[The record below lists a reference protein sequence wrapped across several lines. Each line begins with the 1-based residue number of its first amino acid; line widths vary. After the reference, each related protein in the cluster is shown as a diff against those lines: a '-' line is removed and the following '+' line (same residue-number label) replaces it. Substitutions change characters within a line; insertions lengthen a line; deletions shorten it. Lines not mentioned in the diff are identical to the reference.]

1 MHFLQGVVALRILLF
16 WCLYEAQRVG
26 TVPSRHQ
33 TVRAPKRGRV
43 DAVLTRP
50 KTDRMARVRF
60 FWLHQLPRRSAS
72 PQARTRVSGLAS
84 CLRTNLS
91 SVPHAARLRR
101 TSSHQDRNRLVLALD
116 TRAMPRLRHCIMDK
130 KICPR
135 WVEHELV
142 CSRNTPLQVLFLGM
156 HFGCLPHSTHLYT
169 TRQHHDRLG
178 DRQAVALRLISWRI
192 LEQMSFRSFWNR
204 RLRPDLALGAP
215 RPLQS
220 NLVHSKRISVARKT
234 FSALP
239 PGLELSL
246 NEFSLNR
253 NLTGNVGRAPTSW
266 MGGLDTTRVTSFKE
280 EPRFVRPPAVKMK
293 LPSIEQPSVKE
304 KLSSPR
310 SRLLSRCPSRRIC
323 CASRRNLLM
332 RKKLFFLGKHASLAT
347 HSQQDDPQEHAGRLR
362 FGRSSRGIQA
372 KDFASLAQ
380 GGSPKRGEQQ
390 TAGAGRREQTDRER
404 LSPSHFGQ
412 PHFRQP
418 TLPHKEDKG
427 KQREQ
432 VAKGA
437 PPVELTTTNFQGPRL
452 FGGLP
457 EASYTMTPLEMSRT
471 APDHRGASAPT
482 QALLFRVDPTQQQ
495 GKPRPAIG
503 LRPNAQ
509 RKCYESDQRALC
521 RDQARGKCWRGLS
534 CRFRHDP
541 GLKKQND
548 PDKVPG
554 SVMTTCYNCGRPGHF
569 ARICPQG
576 AKAATASVKTFTAPV
591 QASPPGDLLQRLRAL
606 EELAM
611 MLLTDQSSATA
622 GATFMDTAPSQHIA
636 SATRLPDREARTLVT
651 NEGSWPLRTK
661 RVSRAVMDSSCSKL
675 AGRIHASRQQ
685 RRHDRGQEWFIV

>member
-72 PQARTRVSGLAS
+72 PQAKARTRVSLGLAS

-101 TSSHQDRNRLVLALD
+101 TPSHQDRNRLVLALD

-130 KICPR
+130 KKICPR

-142 CSRNTPLQVLFLGM
+142 CSRNTPLQILFLGM

-280 EPRFVRPPAVKMK
+280 EPRFVGPPAVKMK
-293 LPSIEQPSVKE
+293 LPSIKQPSVKE

-323 CASRRNLLM
+323 CASRRNL
-332 RKKLFFLGKHASLAT
+332 R
-347 HSQQDDPQEHAGRLR
+347 
-362 FGRSSRGIQA
+362 
-372 KDFASLAQ
+372 
-380 GGSPKRGEQQ
+380 
-390 TAGAGRREQTDRER
+390 
-404 LSPSHFGQ
+404 
-412 PHFRQP
+412 
-418 TLPHKEDKG
+418 
-427 KQREQ
+427 
-432 VAKGA
+432 
-437 PPVELTTTNFQGPRL
+437 
-452 FGGLP
+452 
-457 EASYTMTPLEMSRT
+457 
-471 APDHRGASAPT
+471 
-482 QALLFRVDPTQQQ
+482 
-495 GKPRPAIG
+495 
-503 LRPNAQ
+503 
-509 RKCYESDQRALC
+509 
-521 RDQARGKCWRGLS
+521 
-534 CRFRHDP
+534 
-541 GLKKQND
+541 
-548 PDKVPG
+548 
-554 SVMTTCYNCGRPGHF
+554 
-569 ARICPQG
+569 
-576 AKAATASVKTFTAPV
+576 
-591 QASPPGDLLQRLRAL
+591 
-606 EELAM
+606 
-611 MLLTDQSSATA
+611 
-622 GATFMDTAPSQHIA
+622 
-636 SATRLPDREARTLVT
+636 
-651 NEGSWPLRTK
+651 
-661 RVSRAVMDSSCSKL
+661 
-675 AGRIHASRQQ
+675 
-685 RRHDRGQEWFIV
+685 